1 MGNGLKGS
9 VSNEVAEIVETDSDV
24 SDKIIVIIAAI
35 PFLKALEAQGKLS
48 ESSRVLVPVM
58 GNGDDFIVKQR
69 HCQLPPQLH
78 HHHHLA
84 LFQ

>member
-1 MGNGLKGS
+1 M
-9 VSNEVAEIVETDSDV
+9 SNEVAEIVEADSDV
-24 SDKIIVIIAAI
+24 SDQIIVIIAAVA
-35 PFLKALEAQGKLS
+35 FLKALEAQGELG
-48 ESSRVLVPVM
+48 ECSRVFVPVV
-58 GNGDDFIVKQR
+58 GDGDDFIVKQR